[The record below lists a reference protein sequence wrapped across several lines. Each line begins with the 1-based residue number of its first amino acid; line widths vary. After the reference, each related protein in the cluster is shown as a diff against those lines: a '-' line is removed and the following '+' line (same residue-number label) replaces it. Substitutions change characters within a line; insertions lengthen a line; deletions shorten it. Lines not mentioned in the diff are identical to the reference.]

1 VVLLSEAL
9 IRHVSQTP
17 KAKYRKP
24 ECYYPEGDGSSLPGS
39 YPQTRGLDC
48 RVGGDDG
55 TLDATAALEGRGRE
69 RDGTRLMMD
78 WGLTMMISDAPS

>member
-1 VVLLSEAL
+1 MSAKLQKPNTESRNAITLRGVDPHLL
-9 IRHVSQTP
+9 
-17 KAKYRKP
+17 
-24 ECYYPEGDGSSLPGS
+24 GS